1 MQQKYSF
8 VTRWEIKAPIEKVW
22 NTIYDSVNWPV
33 WWKGVLSVQVLEKG
47 EPNGVNG
54 VRRYIWKSALPYKLS
69 FDMRLTERED
79 LKQLHGV
86 AFGELE
92 GEGTWL
98 FEQNGD
104 RCRVQYN
111 WNVLPINSG

>member
-1 MQQKYSF
+1 
-8 VTRWEIKAPIEKVW
+8 
-22 NTIYDSVNWPV
+22 
-33 WWKGVLSVQVLEKG
+33 
-47 EPNGVNG
+47 
-54 VRRYIWKSALPYKLS
+54 
-69 FDMRLTERED
+69 MRLTERED

-111 WNVLPINSG
+111 WNVLPINRG